1 MSRGSKAKHETPKRA
16 QLREPSPDELEDI
29 ERDVDDE
36 MFGPEDAEYFRLAG
50 IDDIGRK

>member
-36 MFGPEDAEYFRLAG
+36 MFGPDDADYFRHAG
-50 IDDIGRK
+50 IDNMGSK